1 LCTLLAFIVC
11 KEAFVSTKLHVHED
25 KCSQFA
31 NKIAKSI
38 RESKTF
44 PAAESPAI
52 SSQERVHARSTI
64 DSRTANVRGSI
75 ARKIAVPQFP
85 RQRQIK
91 RKKKKKKRK
100 KKKRKK
106 KKGKNTDQ
114 PQAGV
119 AASNIG
125 SRGASAVMIE
135 SPQEG
140 GKRAREGGAT
150 SARLPC
156 RGDRNKSVPSTRVF
170 GIGEIGGIS
179 FVRFVY
185 RYRAISNRAIS
196 NPRRSRSGIPVEIT
210 S

>member
-1 LCTLLAFIVC
+1 
-11 KEAFVSTKLHVHED
+11 
-25 KCSQFA
+25 
-31 NKIAKSI
+31 
-38 RESKTF
+38 
-44 PAAESPAI
+44 
-52 SSQERVHARSTI
+52 
-64 DSRTANVRGSI
+64 VRGSI

-140 GKRAREGGAT
+140 GKRAREGEP
-150 SARLPC
+150 LP
-156 RGDRNKSVPSTRVF
+156 RGFLAAET
-170 GIGEIGGIS
+170 GINRS
-179 FVRFVY
+179 LP
-185 RYRAISNRAIS
+185 RAFS
-196 NPRRSRSGIPVEIT
+196 E
-210 S
+210 